1 MSFIRYFFI
10 FLLCTSWA
18 VSQSDEPNDLFARA
32 NEAYVAEEYE
42 KAISLYQ
49 TILGQGIHSVEL
61 YLNLGNA
68 YFKSDKTAASILYY
82 ERGLLLD
89 PTDERILNNLTFAEN
104 QRLDKI
110 DPLPL
115 PFGQRVVKSFFSALP
130 IQIWALISIV
140 FGVSGLVLFI
150 YYRKARKRLW
160 MTASI
165 LFYVLAFGVFG
176 LTLKAKNIVEKD
188 QSAIVYATRVL
199 VLSEP
204 KEEAPVVFELH
215 EGTKVQLLERFQ
227 EYTQIRIANGQS
239 GWMKDSELRRIRLSN

>member
-1 MSFIRYFFI
+1 M
-10 FLLCTSWA
+10 
-18 VSQSDEPNDLFARA
+18 
-32 NEAYVAEEYE
+32 
-42 KAISLYQ
+42 
-49 TILGQGIHSVEL
+49 
-61 YLNLGNA
+61 
-68 YFKSDKTAASILYY
+68 
-82 ERGLLLD
+82 
-89 PTDERILNNLTFAEN
+89 
-104 QRLDKI
+104 
-110 DPLPL
+110 
-115 PFGQRVVKSFFSALP
+115 
-130 IQIWALISIV
+130 SIV

-150 YYRKARKRLW
+150 YYQKARKRLW

-188 QSAIVYATRVL
+188 QSAIVYTTRVL